1 MRAHVAK
8 DYYGILGV
16 EKNATEDELKKAY
29 RKLARKYHPD
39 VSDEPDAE
47 ARLQEINAAFEV
59 LMDPQKRAIVD
70 AGGDPFDR
78 MAGGGG
84 APGQPFMGF
93 EDIMDAFFGGSM
105 GGFGRRGPRSRT
117 RAGND
122 ALLRLDLD
130 LEEVAFG
137 TESTL
142 AVDTAVLCDECEGS
156 CTEGDAD
163 PQTCTTCGGSG
174 EVHVVQRT
182 ILGQV
187 RTARPCSACSGYG
200 SIITDPCRKCGG
212 EGRVR
217 SRRRITVKVPAGVE
231 DGMRIRLSGEGEVG
245 PGGGPAGDLY
255 VEVHEKPHEI
265 FTREGADLHCRVR
278 VPMTQAALG
287 TKLNVHTL
295 DEQVEV
301 DVAAGTQP
309 GTVKKVRGQGVPKLR
324 GGGIRGDLYVELD
337 VRTPTKVDAEQ
348 EELLK
353 KLAILR
359 DEEIREIKTG
369 SGFFSRMRDAFNG
382 HA

>member
-16 EKNATEDELKKAY
+16 DKNATEDELKKAY

-47 ARLQEINAAFEV
+47 ERLQEINAAFEV

-70 AGGDPFDR
+70 AGGDPYDR
-78 MAGGGG
+78 ASAGPG
-84 APGQPFMGF
+84 AAGPFMGF

-105 GGFGRRGPRSRT
+105 GGFGRRGPRSR
-117 RAGND
+117 RRPGAD

-142 AVDTAVLCDECEGS
+142 TVDTAVLCDECDGGG
-156 CTEGDAD
+156 TDGDTA

-174 EVHVVQRT
+174 EVQVVQRT

-200 SIITDPCRKCGG
+200 TIITDPCRKCGG

-217 SRRRITVKVPAGVE
+217 SRRRITVKVPSGVE

-255 VEVHEKPHEI
+255 VEVHEKPHEV
-265 FTREGADLHCRVR
+265 FTREGSDLHCRVR

-295 DEQVEV
+295 DDQVEI
-301 DVAAGTQP
+301 DVAPGTQP

-324 GGGIRGDLYVELD
+324 GGGARGDLYVELD
-337 VRTPTKVDAEQ
+337 VRTPTKIDTEQ
-348 EELLK
+348 EDLLR
-353 KLAILR
+353 KLASLR
-359 DEEIREIKTG
+359 DEEIREVKSG

>member
-1 MRAHVAK
+1 VAK

-16 EKNATEDELKKAY
+16 DRNATDDELKKAY

-39 VSDEPDAE
+39 VSDEPDAQE
-47 ARLQEINAAFEV
+47 RLQEINAAFEV

-70 AGGDPFDR
+70 AGGDPFSR
-78 MAGGGG
+78 SAGGASG
-84 APGQPFMGF
+84 APFMGF

-117 RAGND
+117 RPGND

-142 AVDTAVLCDECEGS
+142 TVDTAILCDSCNGS
-156 CTEGDAD
+156 CTEGDAE

-174 EVHVVQRT
+174 EVQVVQRT

-200 SIITDPCRKCGG
+200 TIITDPCRKCGG

-255 VEVHEKPHEI
+255 VEVHEKPHEV
-265 FTREGADLHCRVR
+265 FTREGSDLRCRVR

-287 TKLNVHTL
+287 TKLNIHTL
-295 DEQVEV
+295 DDQVEV
-301 DVAAGTQP
+301 ELAPGTQP
-309 GTVKKVRGQGVPKLR
+309 GTIKKVRGHGVPKLR
-324 GGGIRGDLYVELD
+324 GGGTRGDLYVELD
-337 VRTPTKVDAEQ
+337 VRTPTKIDAEQ
-348 EELLK
+348 EEILR
-353 KLAILR
+353 KLASLR
-359 DEEIREIKTG
+359 DEEIKEVKGG

>member
-1 MRAHVAK
+1 MAK

-16 EKNATEDELKKAY
+16 DKNATEDELKKAY

-47 ARLQEINAAFEV
+47 EKLQDINAAFEV

-70 AGGDPFDR
+70 AGGDPYDR
-78 MAGGGG
+78 SSAGPG
-84 APGQPFMGF
+84 AAGPFMGF

-105 GGFGRRGPRSRT
+105 GGFGRRGPRSR
-117 RAGND
+117 RRPGAD

-142 AVDTAVLCDECEGS
+142 TVDTAILCDECEGAG
-156 CTEGDAD
+156 TDGDTT
-163 PQTCTTCGGSG
+163 PQSCTTCGGSG
-174 EVHVVQRT
+174 EVQVVQRT

-200 SIITDPCRKCGG
+200 TIITDPCRKCGG

-231 DGMRIRLSGEGEVG
+231 DGMRIRLSSEGEVG

-255 VEVHEKPHEI
+255 VEVHEKPHEV
-265 FTREGADLHCRVR
+265 FTREGSDLHCRVR

-295 DEQVEV
+295 DDQVEI
-301 DVAAGTQP
+301 DVAPGTQP

-324 GGGIRGDLYVELD
+324 GGGARGDLYVELD
-337 VRTPTKVDAEQ
+337 VRTPTKIDTEQ
-348 EELLK
+348 EDLLR
-353 KLAILR
+353 KLASIR
-359 DEEIREIKTG
+359 DEEIREIKSG

>member
-16 EKNATEDELKKAY
+16 DKNATEDELKKAY

-47 ARLQEINAAFEV
+47 ERLQDINAAFEV

-70 AGGDPFDR
+70 AGGDPYDR
-78 MAGGGG
+78 SSAGPG
-84 APGQPFMGF
+84 AAGPFMGF

-105 GGFGRRGPRSRT
+105 GGFGRRGPRSR
-117 RAGND
+117 RRPGAD

-142 AVDTAVLCDECEGS
+142 TVDTAVLCDECEGAG
-156 CTEGDAD
+156 TDGDTA
-163 PQTCTTCGGSG
+163 PQSCTTCGGSG
-174 EVHVVQRT
+174 EVQVVQRT

-200 SIITDPCRKCGG
+200 TIITDPCRKCGG

-245 PGGGPAGDLY
+245 PGGDRPETCTSRSTRSPTRSSPARA
-255 VEVHEKPHEI
+255 P
-265 FTREGADLHCRVR
+265 TSTAASACR
-278 VPMTQAALG
+278 
-287 TKLNVHTL
+287 
-295 DEQVEV
+295 
-301 DVAAGTQP
+301 
-309 GTVKKVRGQGVPKLR
+309 
-324 GGGIRGDLYVELD
+324 
-337 VRTPTKVDAEQ
+337 
-348 EELLK
+348 
-353 KLAILR
+353 
-359 DEEIREIKTG
+359 
-369 SGFFSRMRDAFNG
+369 
-382 HA
+382 

>member
-16 EKNATEDELKKAY
+16 SRGATEDDLKKAY

-39 VSDEPDAE
+39 VSDEPDAQE
-47 ARLQEINAAFEV
+47 RLQEINMAFEV
-59 LMDPQKRAIVD
+59 LMDPQKRAVVD
-70 AGGDPFDR
+70 AGGDPYDR
-78 MAGGGG
+78 SMGGGG
-84 APGQPFMGF
+84 GPGPFMGF

-117 RAGND
+117 RPGND
-122 ALLRLDLD
+122 ALLRLDLN

-142 AVDTAVLCDECEGS
+142 TVDTAILCDECTGAG
-156 CTEGDAD
+156 TEGTSE
-163 PQTCTTCGGSG
+163 PQMCSTCGGSG
-174 EVHVVQRT
+174 EVQVVQRT

-187 RTARPCSACSGYG
+187 RTARACSACSGYG
-200 SIITDPCRKCGG
+200 TIITDPCRKCGG

-265 FTREGADLHCRVR
+265 FTREGSDLHCRVR

-287 TKLNVHTL
+287 TKLTVHTL
-295 DEQVEV
+295 DDQVEV
-301 DVAAGTQP
+301 ELSPGTQP

-324 GGGIRGDLYVELD
+324 GGGTRGDLYVELD
-337 VRTPTKVDAEQ
+337 VRTPSKLDAEQ
-348 EELLK
+348 EELLR
-353 KLAILR
+353 KLASLR
-359 DEEIREIKTG
+359 DEEIREVKGG

>member
-16 EKNATEDELKKAY
+16 DRNATEDELKKAY
-29 RKLARKYHPD
+29 RRLARKYHPD

-47 ARLQEINAAFEV
+47 EKLQEINAAFEV

-78 MAGGGG
+78 GAAGGGASG
-84 APGQPFMGF
+84 PFMGF

-105 GGFGRRGPRSRT
+105 GGFGRRGPRSR
-117 RAGND
+117 RRPGAD

-130 LEEVAFG
+130 LDEVAFG

-142 AVDTAVLCDECEGS
+142 TVDTAILCDECSGAG
-156 CTEGDAD
+156 TEGDTA

-174 EVHVVQRT
+174 EVQVVQRT

-200 SIITDPCRKCGG
+200 TIITDPCRKCGG

-217 SRRRITVKVPAGVE
+217 SRRRLTVKVPAGVE

-255 VEVHEKPHEI
+255 VEVHEKPHEV
-265 FTREGADLHCRVR
+265 FTREGSDLHCRVR

-295 DEQVEV
+295 DDQVEI
-301 DVAAGTQP
+301 DVAPGTQP

-324 GGGIRGDLYVELD
+324 GGGARGDLFVELD
-337 VRTPTKVDAEQ
+337 VRTPTKLDTEQ
-348 EELLK
+348 EELLR
-353 KLAILR
+353 KLASLR
-359 DEEIREIKTG
+359 DEEIREVKSG

>member
-16 EKNATEDELKKAY
+16 DKNATEDELKKAY

-47 ARLQEINAAFEV
+47 EKLQDINAAFEV

-70 AGGDPFDR
+70 AGGDPYDR
-78 MAGGGG
+78 SSAGPG
-84 APGQPFMGF
+84 AAGPFMGF

-105 GGFGRRGPRSRT
+105 GGFGRRGPRSR
-117 RAGND
+117 RRPGAD

-142 AVDTAVLCDECEGS
+142 TVDTAILCDECEGAG
-156 CTEGDAD
+156 TDGDTT
-163 PQTCTTCGGSG
+163 PQSCTTCGGSG
-174 EVHVVQRT
+174 EVQVVQRT

-200 SIITDPCRKCGG
+200 TIITDPCRKCGG

-231 DGMRIRLSGEGEVG
+231 DGMRIRLSSEGEVG

-255 VEVHEKPHEI
+255 VEVHEKPHEV
-265 FTREGADLHCRVR
+265 FTREGSDLHCRVR

-295 DEQVEV
+295 DDQVEI
-301 DVAAGTQP
+301 DVAPGTQP

-324 GGGIRGDLYVELD
+324 GGGARGDLYVELD
-337 VRTPTKVDAEQ
+337 VRTPTKIDTEQ
-348 EELLK
+348 EDLLR
-353 KLAILR
+353 KLASIR
-359 DEEIREIKTG
+359 DEEIREIKSG

>member
-1 MRAHVAK
+1 MAK

-16 EKNATEDELKKAY
+16 DKNADEDELKKAY

-47 ARLQEINAAFEV
+47 EKLQDINAAFEV

-70 AGGDPFDR
+70 SGGDPYDR
-78 MAGGGG
+78 AAAGGGAG
-84 APGQPFMGF
+84 PGGPFMGF

-105 GGFGRRGPRSRT
+105 GGFGRRGPRSR
-117 RAGND
+117 RRPGSD

-130 LEEVAFG
+130 LEQVAFG

-142 AVDTAVLCDECEGS
+142 TVDTAVVCDECDGA
-156 CTEGDAD
+156 CTEGDET
-163 PQTCTTCGGSG
+163 PSTCTTCGGSG
-174 EVHVVQRT
+174 EVQVVQRT

-200 SIITDPCRKCGG
+200 TVITDPCRKCGG

-217 SRRRITVKVPAGVE
+217 SRRRITVKVPPGVE

-255 VEVHEKPHEI
+255 VEVHEKPHEV
-265 FTREGADLHCRVR
+265 FTRDGADLHCRVR

-295 DEQVEV
+295 DDQVEIE
-301 DVAAGTQP
+301 VAPGTQP
-309 GTVKKVRGQGVPKLR
+309 GTIKKVRGAGVPKLR
-324 GGGIRGDLYVELD
+324 GGGARGDLYVDLD
-337 VRTPTKVDAEQ
+337 VRTPTKLDTEQ
-348 EELLK
+348 EELLH
-353 KLAILR
+353 KLATLR
-359 DEEIREIKTG
+359 DEEIKEVKTG
-369 SGFFSRMRDAFNG
+369 SGFFSKMRDAFNG